1 MISAFQC
8 YFFRSLLTDLQCRNP
23 YSQLPYNSLTWFCT
37 EFPGAGAATM
47 RGKGR
52 EDLGGKRIRQRQVMF
67 SSWFQESFPSSG
79 HSFLHGNLP
88 EAHKYHHLQSIS
100 ETVQWRKTFYF
111 TEGFFFFFPLPR
123 PSSIMAHKSL
133 PYNYSNLTGT
143 SQFPQA
149 LKWFYFLYLL
159 HFLKSNWNES
169 VSALASNLPSILLEG
184 D

>member
-1 MISAFQC
+1 M
-8 YFFRSLLTDLQCRNP
+8 
-23 YSQLPYNSLTWFCT
+23 TWFCT

-52 EDLGGKRIRQRQVMF
+52 EDLGGERIRQRQVMF
-67 SSWFQESFPSSG
+67 SGWFQESFPSSG
-79 HSFLHGNLP
+79 HSFLHGNLL
-88 EAHKYHHLQSIS
+88 EHINTIIYSLFLKLFSGGKH
-100 ETVQWRKTFYF
+100 F
-111 TEGFFFFFPLPR
+111 TLLRFFFFSLPN

-143 SQFPQA
+143 SQFPRA

-169 VSALASNLPSILLEG
+169 VSPLVSNLPSILLEG